1 MIRKFDIKDLHHC
14 IKLFQKSVPILCKND
29 YTKEQILAWIDIDE
43 NIWKEKFKNQ
53 LNFAYEKEGKIIT
66 FISINLKEKMLD
78 LFFSDSKFAYQGYG
92 KALLEFAIKNYPYN
106 EIYTFSSISA
116 KNFFLKANFKIIKEN
131 IVLKNQ
137 QKLKNFL
144 MKKEI
149 KI

>member
-1 MIRKFDIKDLHHC
+1 
-14 IKLFQKSVPILCKND
+14 
-29 YTKEQILAWIDIDE
+29 
-43 NIWKEKFKNQ
+43 
-53 LNFAYEKEGKIIT
+53 
-66 FISINLKEKMLD
+66 MLD

-131 IVLKNQ
+131 IVSKNQ